1 MSQLPER
8 PDTDQ
13 LRRQARELQ
22 RAAQDGD
29 PAALRRLQAVSDK
42 VTLSTAQLALAREY
56 GFPSWRRL
64 ADEVERRRAA
74 MNDPQRSAAAP
85 GPATREPVPPPPGP
99 GPVPPAPVR
108 SWREV
113 REWSARMLADRT
125 GEDVA
130 AWNRRVAE
138 TGLADE
144 PSVRAWLAG
153 QGVTGYAQALLVWER
168 FGYPDFLTADADE
181 LINGQYADRAALR
194 PVLDAVLAVAPA
206 LGPVTVQARKTC
218 VSLVSPRRTFAAVQA
233 TTKSRVDLGL
243 RLDHTEPAG
252 RLLAAKNLNVGAMNL
267 RIGLAGP
274 GEVDEEVR
282 GWLRRAYDESVAPP
296 APRRPARRPA
306 PVLGPM
312 TVLIDGFD
320 LPGLTCNPAPDGTVQ
335 QNVHVA
341 LGGPAGDR
349 PALEIPGRG
358 GGMAVEPVPGD
369 APSARWEVPVTV
381 RRDDDGLDFSG
392 PFVRGARD
400 DRHLGLAWGDAPG
413 DGTLRIFRG
422 AKLRLVDVDPGV
434 IEAAMRPGQRL
445 VARIRLTDARGNPI
459 CARVHPP
466 YLTWSAEPCG

>member
-1 MSQLPER
+1 MSQLPDR
-8 PDTDQ
+8 PDTGQ
-13 LRRQARELQ
+13 
-22 RAAQDGD
+22 
-29 PAALRRLQAVSDK
+29 
-42 VTLSTAQLALAREY
+42 
-56 GFPSWRRL
+56 
-64 ADEVERRRAA
+64 RRRAIQ
-74 MNDPQRSAAAP
+74 NDPGR
-85 GPATREPVPPPPGP
+85 
-99 GPVPPAPVR
+99 
-108 SWREV
+108 
-113 REWSARMLADRT
+113 D
-125 GEDVA
+125 
-130 AWNRRVAE
+130 
-138 TGLADE
+138 
-144 PSVRAWLAG
+144 
-153 QGVTGYAQALLVWER
+153 
-168 FGYPDFLTADADE
+168 ADADE
-181 LINGQYADRAALR
+181 LINGQYADRPGLR
-194 PVLDAVLAVAPA
+194 PVLDAVLAAAPA
-206 LGPVTVQARKTC
+206 LGPVTVQARKTI
-218 VSLVSPRRTFAAVQA
+218 VSLVSPRRTFAAVQP

-243 RLDHTEPAG
+243 RLDDMEPAG
-252 RLLAAKNLNVGAMNL
+252 RLLAAKNLNSGSMNL
-267 RIGLAGP
+267 RIALTGP
-274 GEVDEEVR
+274 GDLDEEAI